1 MSESIA
7 KRARTSEEE
16 SNDMMPNE
24 NELMDNMDDEEA
36 AFDDDEAPPGSDE
49 HDDPSAQHDEEDTQP
64 TMAANRTTVVVG
76 GGGGGGK
83 SHAPSKVVHIRNL
96 NDTVTEADVKRDLS
110 RFGHIN
116 KTLFMYKKRQALVE
130 YDDLQSAVK
139 CVTEAAK
146 FNVRIGG
153 SPAYINYSPYNNL
166 TKHEYGYLLII
177 YILLLYLLPI
187 ILTHKINYFLL

>member
-16 SNDMMPNE
+16 SSDMMPNE

-49 HDDPSAQHDEEDTQP
+49 HDDPSAQQDEEGSQP
-64 TMAANRTTVVVG
+64 TMAANRTTVVVGG

-166 TKHEYGYLLII
+166 TKHEYGYLLLI
-177 YILLLYLLPI
+177 YLTNLS
-187 ILTHKINYFLL
+187 LTHHFNYLSL